1 MRPGG
6 RHVWKLF
13 LELLPFTRVSR
24 WRLLEQFGK
33 RDNARTGSAVR
44 QSTGSQNAGPNQK
57 GALAM
62 TKVLFVCMG
71 NICRSPTAEGV
82 FRKMVI
88 DAGLSNIVH
97 VDSAGTHAYHVG
109 EAPDLRAQQAAK
121 KRGYDLAELS
131 ARQVTQDDF
140 RDCDLILAMDWENLA
155 LLQQQCPR
163 AFKHKLHLLMRFAG
177 EHDAATV
184 PDPYYGGPEGFNT
197 VLDYVEDAC
206 QGLID
211 VVRKRATMY
220 AAA

>member
-1 MRPGG
+1 MHTVRGEVG
-6 RHVWKLF
+6 
-13 LELLPFTRVSR
+13 S
-24 WRLLEQFGK
+24 GK
-33 RDNARTGSAVR
+33 NAYRENGS
-44 QSTGSQNAGPNQK
+44 SNADPHQK
-57 GALAM
+57 GATYM

-71 NICRSPTAEGV
+71 NICRSPTAQGV
-82 FRKMVI
+82 FRKMLAEANLDSTVM
-88 DAGLSNIVH
+88 

-109 EAPDLRAQQAAK
+109 EAPDARAMQAAK
-121 KRGYDLAELS
+121 RRGVEIGDLR
-131 ARQVTQDDF
+131 ARQVSQDDF
-140 RDCDLILAMDWENLA
+140 RDFDMILAMDWENLA

-163 AFKHKLHLLMRFAG
+163 AHKHKLHLLMRFAG

-206 QGLID
+206 QGLIE